1 MEYRRLNTISESNKG
16 RKVAYIDHRELFF
29 SFLIRRVKSVM
40 KKTIAYRI
48 ANVKELNW
56 HCSQSV

>member
-48 ANVKELNW
+48 ANVKELN
-56 HCSQSV
+56 